1 MSEELDVVTL
11 AVYEQNNSL
20 VLKIKRFFKNLFTW
34 TTFKPILFGQILSLL
49 ICGMATTSEFLQQN
63 QVSVPLMQSLLNY
76 VMLGVVYTTM
86 LAFRKDEHGNNL
98 LLETLKKHWWKYG
111 LLAVVD
117 VEANFMVILAY
128 QYTSLTSVQLL
139 DIFVIPAAM
148 FLSFF
153 FLKVRYVVL
162 HYIGLIIAII
172 GVVCMVVADVLLGK
186 GGTSSNAV
194 LGDFLVLGG
203 ATCYAISNVAMEFVS
218 KQHQGGTIEILAM
231 YGLFCPIVCGVQ
243 MAILERQALSAFVW
257 TDLVVCLLLGFGA
270 CMFVFYSLMPYVMRI
285 SSATAVNISL
295 LTSDLFSLFV
305 GIFVFKYEPSPLY
318 LVSFVTICTALVVYN
333 SRPPLP
339 RAPPSTR
346 SSRSNS
352 LTSDPQPCNEDISL
366 HQDNGT
372 WFSKGK
378 TNPN

>member
-1 MSEELDVVTL
+1 
-11 AVYEQNNSL
+11 
-20 VLKIKRFFKNLFTW
+20 R

-98 LLETLKKHWWKYG
+98 LLEKHWWKYG

-128 QYTSLTSVQLL
+128 QYTSLTSVQVGDCNLDIFITGLKLGLYRTKPLLL

-186 GGTSSNAV
+186 GGTSDNAV

-305 GIFVFKYEPSPLY
+305 GIFVFKYE
-318 LVSFVTICTALVVYN
+318 VS
-333 SRPPLP
+333 
-339 RAPPSTR
+339 
-346 SSRSNS
+346 
-352 LTSDPQPCNEDISL
+352 
-366 HQDNGT
+366 
-372 WFSKGK
+372 
-378 TNPN
+378 